1 MSLPWAIAAFVGLA
15 AVIAVAGTFLTR
27 IADRLADVTG
37 LGEALVG
44 GILLGGVT
52 SLSGITTSVTAAA
65 EGHPELAF
73 SNAIGGIAAQT
84 VFLAVAD
91 LAYRKANLEH
101 ASASLTSLMQGV
113 LLILMLGFVALVMA
127 APKFTVISIHPAS
140 LGLVLIYALGNR
152 LVSQAGKNPMWQP
165 SDTPE
170 TVTDE
175 SDEENEQYSLPRL
188 IIWFVALAAVV
199 GVAGYYVAQTAFI
212 ITEQTSFSESF
223 IGALGTSVTTSLPEL
238 VVSVTAVRQGA
249 LTLAVSNI
257 IGGNTFD
264 VLFLAFADI
273 AFREGSLYH
282 FGTDRQS
289 FIISLTIL
297 LTGILLLGLLHRQK
311 YGIGKVGWESALSIL
326 LFLGGYLLLYFM

>member
-1 MSLPWAIAAFVGLA
+1 MDVTWAVVAFLGLA
-15 AVIAVAGTFLTR
+15 AVIGVAGTFLTK

-73 SNAIGGIAAQT
+73 SNAVGGIAAQT
-84 VFLAVAD
+84 VFLAFAD
-91 LAYRKANLEH
+91 IAYRKANLEH
-101 ASASLTSLMQGV
+101 ASASFTSLIQGV
-113 LLILMLGFVALVMA
+113 VLILMLGFIILTMA
-127 APKFTVISIHPAS
+127 APPFAVAAVHPAS
-140 LGLVLIYALGNR
+140 IGLLVIYVLGSR
-152 LVSQAGKNPMWQP
+152 LASQAGKNPMWQP
-165 SDTPE
+165 TETSE

-175 SDEENEQYSLPRL
+175 PEDENRQYGLPRL
-188 IIWFVALAAVV
+188 LIQFTILAAVV
-199 GVAGYYVAQTAFI
+199 GVAGYYVAQTAVI
-212 ITEQTSFSESF
+212 ITEQTSLSESF
-223 IGALGTSVTTSLPEL
+223 VGALGTSVATSLPEL

-264 VLFLAFADI
+264 ILFLAFADI

-282 FGTDRQS
+282 YGTDRQL
-289 FIISLTIL
+289 FVISLTIV

-311 YGIGKVGWESALSIL
+311 YGIGKVGWESALSIF
-326 LFLGGYLLLYFM
+326 LFLAGYVVLYFM